1 MIKINIYCVGTL
13 KETYLR
19 DAENEYLKRLSRYAK
34 VNVIEVNEAKINSF
48 DNENLIKKTLDEEGN
63 NLLAHIKSDEYIVLL
78 DLHGKE
84 YTSEDLAFS
93 LDKLASQG
101 VSSFALVIGGTLG
114 LSDELRKRAKA
125 KISLSK
131 MTFPHQLTR
140 IIVLEQI
147 YRVFKIN
154 NHESYHH

>member
-1 MIKINIYCVGTL
+1 MIKINIYCVGSL
-13 KETYLR
+13 KEPYLR
-19 DAENEYLKRLSRYAK
+19 EAQEEYLKRLSRYAK
-34 VNVIEVNEAKINSF
+34 VTIVEVSEAKINSF
-48 DNENLIKKTLDEEGN
+48 DNDSLITKTVNEEGGN
-63 NLLAHIKSDEYIVLL
+63 ILSRIKNEEYIVLL

-84 YTSEDLAFS
+84 YSSEEIALS
-93 LDKLASQG
+93 LDKLTSQG

-125 KISLSK
+125 KIRLSK

-140 IIVLEQI
+140 IILLEQI
-147 YRVFKIN
+147 YRAFKIN